1 VAGNDFVFALEL
13 SDEAHFDGMLS
24 DLTSAVLSH
33 VGYSPPAIDELRG
46 ALRNALAAGYSGG
59 NSRCDVCFAAS
70 SGELL
75 ISIAY
80 SGGAEWRTVR
90 PLP

>member
-1 VAGNDFVFALEL
+1 VAGHDFVFALEL

-33 VGYSPPAIDELRG
+33 VGYSPSAIEEIRG
-46 ALRNALAAGYSGG
+46 ALRDALAAHSSG
-59 NSRCDVCFAAS
+59 NSRCDVRFAAG

-80 SGGAEWRTVR
+80 AGGTEWRTAR